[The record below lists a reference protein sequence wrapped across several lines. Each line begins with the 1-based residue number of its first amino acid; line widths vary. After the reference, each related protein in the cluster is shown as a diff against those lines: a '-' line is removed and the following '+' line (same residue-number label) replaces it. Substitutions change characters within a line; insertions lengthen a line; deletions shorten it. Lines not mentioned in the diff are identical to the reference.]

1 MHFYLNA
8 ILHGNKKRRFAAATV
23 ALILLVTLLTVYPV
37 SVGASW
43 LSNCCDG
50 GDCCIENDCSC
61 PQCYGRGEPGGV
73 CPDCGADLCPDCG
86 NCPDCGTSPCPA
98 CRVCPECG
106 SHNYCSTC
114 FGCLDCGHGR
124 EPGCPEC
131 GDNETVVLATDTDTG
146 TDTGVDIDD
155 TGTPLFSIGGVD
167 IFLFA
172 PSGISSWAILSLV
185 LTALGI
191 GFTVF
196 VIYRA
201 VRQKKDENDAID
213 EHSALLR
220 NIDSFDNEKISR
232 VVEDKERYNKR
243 RRLGAFSL
251 MYIFAAAAV
260 LLIILF
266 QDFKG
271 IIVLFD
277 WWVIVH
283 AALFTGVL
291 VSGKLVFRKYEEFP
305 GADAV
310 PLSAASP
317 L

>member
-1 MHFYLNA
+1 MHVDFNA
-8 ILHGNKKRRFAAATV
+8 ILHGGKKRRFAAATV
-23 ALILLVTLLTVYPV
+23 ALILLVALLFIYPV

-43 LSNCCDG
+43 LSHCCDG
-50 GDCCIENDCSC
+50 GDCCIENDCCC
-61 PQCYGRGEPGGV
+61 PQCYGRGEPGGK
-73 CPDCGADLCPDCG
+73 CPDCEAELCPECG
-86 NCPDCGTSPCPA
+86 NCPECGTSPCPA

-106 SHNYCSTC
+106 SRNYCGTC
-114 FGCLDCGHGR
+114 YGCLDCGFAR
-124 EPGCPEC
+124 EVGCPEC
-131 GDNETVVLATDTDTG
+131 GDNEAVFPDANSDADTG
-146 TDTGVDIDD
+146 IGIDD
-155 TGTPLFSIGGVD
+155 FGNPLFSIGGVD

-172 PSGISSWAILSLV
+172 PSGVSSWAILSLI

-196 VIYRA
+196 VICRA
-201 VRQKKDENDAID
+201 VGQKKDENDAID
-213 EHSALLR
+213 EHSAILR

-251 MYIFAAAAV
+251 MYIFAATAV

-271 IIVLFD
+271 LIVLFD

-283 AALFTGVL
+283 AALFAGVL
-291 VSGKLVFRKYEEFP
+291 VSGKFVFRKYEEFT
-305 GADAV
+305 GAGAM

-317 L
+317 S